1 MLYDIRLDLHYD
13 YDAQVRNDRHL
24 IRVAP
29 ISIPGVQ
36 RVIAASLRFDPKP
49 VLETNFTD
57 FFSNTV
63 TTIAYEGAHDHLDV
77 KLTARVSVE
86 ETAKPADLSPTLEG
100 LRQEVGRLWSLA
112 PDSPH
117 HFLGPSPRIALNE
130 AMTEYARGS
139 VERTQSVMAA
149 AMDFCL
155 AIHRDFAYDH
165 KATRVDTSPFE
176 AFTLKRGVCQDFSQ
190 VMIAGLRGVGVP
202 AGYVSGFLRTIP
214 PKGKPRLEGADAMH
228 AWVRVWCGQHVGWVD
243 FDPTNAMLAGA
254 DHITIGHGRD
264 YADIRP
270 VGGTFRGKGTRKMV
284 VEVSVQRMG

>member
-100 LRQEVGRLWSLA
+100 R
-112 PDSPH
+112 
-117 HFLGPSPRIALNE
+117 
-130 AMTEYARGS
+130 
-139 VERTQSVMAA
+139 
-149 AMDFCL
+149 
-155 AIHRDFAYDH
+155 
-165 KATRVDTSPFE
+165 
-176 AFTLKRGVCQDFSQ
+176 
-190 VMIAGLRGVGVP
+190 
-202 AGYVSGFLRTIP
+202 
-214 PKGKPRLEGADAMH
+214 
-228 AWVRVWCGQHVGWVD
+228 
-243 FDPTNAMLAGA
+243 
-254 DHITIGHGRD
+254 
-264 YADIRP
+264 
-270 VGGTFRGKGTRKMV
+270 
-284 VEVSVQRMG
+284 